1 MNDLVLTLLATLVT
15 GSGAGGLVGWVMSRN
30 KIGAETN
37 QLEAQAAEIIER
49 TAGASVERLSRE
61 LDHVRSELQVVRSEL
76 QDERRARERIERRE
90 LAARDLLMVHGGWDH
105 RVQEELE
112 KRLSADEIEALGLYP
127 APPLY
132 PRMGDE
138 R

>member
-49 TAGASVERLSRE
+49 TAGASVERLSKE
-61 LDHVRSELQVVRSEL
+61 NTTLQAKVLDL
-76 QDERRARERIERRE
+76 ERKVERLERRE
-90 LAARDLLMVHGGWDH
+90 LVQRDLMQVHAGWDF
-105 RVQEELE
+105 RALELLRRNLTPE
-112 KRLSADEIEALGLYP
+112 QLEAEQLHP
-127 APPLY
+127 APPLF
-132 PRMGDE
+132 PPA
-138 R
+138 